1 MYLTGGEGFT
11 ILGVIISILITVW
24 VGYLITKKYKP
35 QPVLFMA
42 GMILMGCAVA
52 LGVGAILPEKERT
65 GLVLFDMFEFIRKT
79 FSSRAAGLGLNIMA
93 VGGFAR
99 YMDHIGAS

>member
-1 MYLTGGEGFT
+1 MQLEGGEGFV
-11 ILGVIISILITVW
+11 ILGVIISIIVTIW

-42 GMILMGCAVA
+42 GMILMACTVA
-52 LGVGAILPEKERT
+52 LGVGTILPEKERT

-79 FSSRAAGLGLNIMA
+79 
-93 VGGFAR
+93 
-99 YMDHIGAS
+99 